1 LRNRHVNQQKKIGVP
16 GESIQIEKEPDA
28 MSEAQAQPNGIPTP
42 EELGFD
48 PSELRQ
54 RYAAERARRLR
65 ADGNNQYQEITGEL
79 ERYNNDPYVEPGFK
93 RAPLHEELAALV
105 VGGGFG
111 GLLAAARLKEAG
123 INNIRI
129 VEKGGDFGG
138 TWYWNRYPGAQC
150 DIESYVYL
158 PLLEETG
165 YMPKEKY
172 SFAPEIFEHAQRIG
186 KHFNLYERACFQTQI
201 KEARWDDETGRWT
214 VTTDRGD
221 IFKARFVIMSSG
233 PLNRPKLPAIPG
245 IEKFKGHTFH
255 TSRWDYDYTGGDT
268 TGGMNK
274 LNDKRVGIIGTGATA
289 IQCVSHLGQHAKQ
302 LFVFQRTPS
311 SVDERGNK
319 PTDPEWAKSLKPG
332 WQDYRNNNFCSILA
346 GVPVEEDLV
355 GDKWTSLF
363 KNLSRLLSGTNNSEL
378 SGEAMAL
385 MAEIADY
392 QKMNEIRDRVSTTV
406 SDTATAEALKPWY
419 GQWCKR
425 PTFND
430 EYLPTFNRPN
440 VKLVDTKGKGVERVT
455 EDGVVVDGVEYKV
468 DCLIFATGFEVGT
481 AYTRRSEFELYGR
494 GGQSLSEYW
503 AKGMKTHHGFLSH
516 GFPNCFHMGLTQTG
530 LAPNFTYM
538 LNGQAT
544 HIAHVVAEVGAR
556 EARSI
561 EPTPEAEAEWVKL
574 VTAPTFI
581 TEYQNTC
588 TPGYY
593 NGEGKNE
600 GQGFLES
607 QYPQGAVAFY
617 EMLARWREKG
627 DFDGLIVK

>member
-1 LRNRHVNQQKKIGVP
+1 
-16 GESIQIEKEPDA
+16 
-28 MSEAQAQPNGIPTP
+28 MSEAVETSQPTGIPTP
-42 EELGFD
+42 AELGFD
-48 PSELRQ
+48 PADLRQ
-54 RYAAERARRLR
+54 KYADERTKRLR
-65 ADGNNQYQEITGEL
+65 VDGNNQYQEITGQHAH
-79 ERYNNDPYVEPGFK
+79 YNTDPYVEPGFT
-93 RAPLHEELAALV
+93 RPALQEELDAV
-105 VGGGFG
+105 IIGGGFG
-111 GLLAAARLKEAG
+111 GLLAAARLQKTG
-123 INNIRI
+123 ITNIRI
-129 VEKGGDFGG
+129 IEKAGDFGG

-186 KHFNLYERACFQTQI
+186 KHFNLYERACFQTQVR
-201 KEARWDDETGRWT
+201 EARWNDEDGRWT
-214 VTTDRGD
+214 ITTDRD
-221 IFKARFVIMSSG
+221 DVFRARFVIMSSG

-268 TGGMNK
+268 TGGMHK
-274 LNDKRVGIIGTGATA
+274 LKDKRVGIIGTGATA
-289 IQCVSHLGQHAKQ
+289 IQSVPHLGEHAQQ
-302 LFVFQRTPS
+302 LYVFQRTPS

-319 PTDPEWAKSLKPG
+319 PTDPEWVRTLKPG

-346 GVPVEEDLV
+346 GIPVEEDLV

-363 KNLSRLLSGTNNSEL
+363 KKLSELLTGKEDSNLSDEG
-378 SGEAMAL
+378 MAI
-385 MAEIADY
+385 MSEIADY
-392 QKMNEIRDRVSTTV
+392 QKMNEIRDRVSSTV
-406 SDTATAEALKPWY
+406 TDPKTAEALKPWY

-455 EDGVVVDGVEYKV
+455 ENAVVVDGVEYEI
-468 DCLIFATGFEVGT
+468 DCLIYATGFEVGT
-481 AYTRRSEFELYGR
+481 AYTRRAEFEVYGR
-494 GGQSLSEYW
+494 GGLSLGDYW
-503 AKGMKTHHGFLSH
+503 ADGMKTYHGFLSN

-538 LNGQAT
+538 LNGQAV
-544 HIAHVVAEVGAR
+544 HIAHLITQVESRDAK
-556 EARSI
+556 SI
-561 EPTPEAEAEWVKL
+561 EPTLEAEDEWVKL
-574 VTAPTFI
+574 VTGPTFM

-600 GQGFLES
+600 GHGFIET
-607 QYPQGAVAFY
+607 QYPDGAVPFY
-617 EMLARWREKG
+617 DMLAAWRAQG
-627 DFDGLIVK
+627 DFEGLIVR

>member
-1 LRNRHVNQQKKIGVP
+1 
-16 GESIQIEKEPDA
+16 
-28 MSEAQAQPNGIPTP
+28 MSEAVVQSKPNGVPTP

-48 PSELRQ
+48 PAEMRQ
-54 RYAAERARRLR
+54 KYAEERAKRLR
-65 ADGNNQYQEITGEL
+65 ADGNNQYQEIKGEH
-79 ERYNNDPYVEPGFK
+79 ERYAVDLYIEPGFT
-93 RAPLHEELAALV
+93 RPAIQEELDAV
-105 VGGGFG
+105 IVGGGFG
-111 GLLAAARLKEAG
+111 GLLAAARLQKTG
-123 INNIRI
+123 ITDIRI
-129 VEKGGDFGG
+129 IETAGDFGG

-165 YMPKEKY
+165 YIPKEKY

-186 KHFNLYERACFQTQI
+186 KHFNLYERACFQT
-201 KEARWDDETGRWT
+201 KVKDVRWDDEEGRWT
-214 VTTDRGD
+214 INTDRGD
-221 IFKARFVIMSSG
+221 VFKARFVIMSSG

-255 TSRWDYDYTGGDT
+255 TSRWDYDYTGGDS
-268 TGGMNK
+268 TGGLHK
-274 LNDKRVGIIGTGATA
+274 LKDKRVGIIGTGATA
-289 IQCVSHLGQHAKQ
+289 IQSVSHLGEHAMQ
-302 LFVFQRTPS
+302 LYVFQRTPS

-319 PTDPEWAKSLKPG
+319 PTDPEWVKTLNPG

-346 GVPVEEDLV
+346 GLPVDEDLV

-363 KNLSRLLSGTNNSEL
+363 KKLSALLSGKGDSDL
-378 SGEAMAL
+378 SDEGMAL
-385 MAEIADY
+385 MSEIADY
-392 QKMNEIRDRVSTTV
+392 QKMNEIRNRVSSTI
-406 SDTATAEALKPWY
+406 SDPKTAEALKPWY

-455 EDGVVVDGVEYKV
+455 ENAVVVDGVEYEV
-468 DCLIFATGFEVGT
+468 DCLIYATGFEVGT
-481 AYTRRSEFELYGR
+481 AYTRRAEFEVYGR
-494 GGQSLSEYW
+494 DGVSLSDYW
-503 AKGMKTHHGFLSH
+503 SKGMKTYHGFLSH

-538 LNGQAT
+538 LNGQAI
-544 HIAHVVAEVGAR
+544 HIAHVITQVGAR
-556 EARSI
+556 EAKSV
-561 EPTPEAEAEWVKL
+561 EPTPEAEAEWVKV
-574 VTAPTFI
+574 VTRPTVM

-600 GQGFLES
+600 GQGFIETS
-607 QYPQGAVAFY
+607 YPDGAVPFY
-617 EMLARWREKG
+617 EMLARWREQG
-627 DFDGLIVK
+627 DFEGLIVG

>member
-1 LRNRHVNQQKKIGVP
+1 MN
-16 GESIQIEKEPDA
+16 
-28 MSEAQAQPNGIPTP
+28 EAVAQSQPNGIPTP

-48 PSELRQ
+48 PAELRQ
-54 RYAAERARRLR
+54 KYAEERARRLR
-65 ADGNNQYQEITGEL
+65 ADGNNQYQEITGKHEH
-79 ERYNNDPYVEPGFK
+79 YNVDPYVEPGFT
-93 RAPLHEELAALV
+93 RPALQEELDAV
-105 VGGGFG
+105 IVGGGFG
-111 GLLAAARLKEAG
+111 GLLAAARLQKAG
-123 INNIRI
+123 ITNIRI
-129 VEKGGDFGG
+129 IEKAGDFGG

-165 YMPKEKY
+165 YIPKEKY

-186 KHFNLYERACFQTQI
+186 KHFNLYERACFQTQV
-201 KEARWDDETGRWT
+201 KDARWNEQEGRWT
-214 VTTDRGD
+214 ITTDRD
-221 IFKARFVIMSSG
+221 DVFRARFVIMSSG

-245 IEKFKGHTFH
+245 IEKFTGHTFH

-268 TGGMNK
+268 TGGLHK
-274 LNDKRVGIIGTGATA
+274 LKDKSVGIIGTGATA
-289 IQCVSHLGQHAKQ
+289 IQSVSHLGAHAKQ
-302 LFVFQRTPS
+302 LYVFQRTPS

-319 PTDPEWAKSLKPG
+319 PTDPEWVGTLKPG

-346 GVPVEEDLV
+346 GIPVEEDLV

-363 KNLSRLLSGTNNSEL
+363 KKLSELLTGKENSNLSDEG
-378 SGEAMAL
+378 MAL
-385 MAEIADY
+385 MSEIADY

-406 SDTATAEALKPWY
+406 GDPETAEALKPWY

-455 EDGVVVDGVEYKV
+455 ENAVVVDGVEYEV
-468 DCLIFATGFEVGT
+468 DCLIYATGFEVGT
-481 AYTRRSEFELYGR
+481 AYTQRSEFEVYGR
-494 GGQSLSEYW
+494 DGLSLRDYW
-503 AKGMKTHHGFLSH
+503 ADGMRTYHGFLSY

-544 HIAHVVAEVGAR
+544 HIAHIITQVEDR
-556 EARSI
+556 EAQSV

-574 VTAPTFI
+574 LTGPTFM

-600 GQGFLES
+600 GQGFIEV
-607 QYPQGAVAFY
+607 QYPDGAVPFY
-617 EMLARWREKG
+617 DMLAAWREHVE
-627 DFDGLIVK
+627 FEGLIVR

>member
-1 LRNRHVNQQKKIGVP
+1 MN
-16 GESIQIEKEPDA
+16 
-28 MSEAQAQPNGIPTP
+28 EALAQSQPNEIPTP

-48 PSELRQ
+48 PAELRQ
-54 RYAAERARRLR
+54 KYAEERARRLR
-65 ADGNNQYQEITGEL
+65 ADGNNQYQEITGKHEH
-79 ERYNNDPYVEPGFK
+79 YNSDPYVEPGFT
-93 RAPLHEELAALV
+93 RPALQEELDAV
-105 VGGGFG
+105 IVGGGFG
-111 GLLAAARLKEAG
+111 GLLAAARLQKAG
-123 INNIRI
+123 ITNIRI
-129 VEKGGDFGG
+129 IEKAGDFGG

-165 YMPKEKY
+165 YIPKEKY

-186 KHFNLYERACFQTQI
+186 KHFNLYERACFQTQV
-201 KEARWDDETGRWT
+201 KDARWNEQEGRWT
-214 VTTDRGD
+214 ITTDRGD
-221 IFKARFVIMSSG
+221 VFRARFVIMSSG

-245 IEKFKGHTFH
+245 IEQFKGHTFH
-255 TSRWDYDYTGGDT
+255 TSRWDYAYTGGDT
-268 TGGMNK
+268 TGGLHK
-274 LNDKRVGIIGTGATA
+274 LKDKRVGIIGTGATA
-289 IQCVSHLGQHAKQ
+289 IQSVSHLGAHAKQ
-302 LFVFQRTPS
+302 LYVFQRTPS

-319 PTDPEWAKSLKPG
+319 PTDPEWVGTLKPG

-346 GVPVEEDLV
+346 GIPVEEDLV

-363 KNLSRLLSGTNNSEL
+363 KKLSELLTGKENSNLSDEG
-378 SGEAMAL
+378 MAL
-385 MAEIADY
+385 MSEIADY

-406 SDTATAEALKPWY
+406 GDSETAEALKPWY

-455 EDGVVVDGVEYKV
+455 ENAVVVDGVEYEV
-468 DCLIFATGFEVGT
+468 DCLIYATGFEVGT
-481 AYTRRSEFELYGR
+481 AYTQRSEFEVYGR
-494 GGQSLSEYW
+494 DGLSLRDYW
-503 AKGMKTHHGFLSH
+503 ADGMRTYHGFLSY

-544 HIAHVVAEVGAR
+544 HIAHIITQVEDR
-556 EARSI
+556 EAQSV

-574 VTAPTFI
+574 LTGPTFM

-600 GQGFLES
+600 GQGFIEV
-607 QYPQGAVAFY
+607 QYPDGAVPFY
-617 EMLARWREKG
+617 DMLAAWREHVE
-627 DFDGLIVK
+627 FEGLIVR